1 MKSILIV
8 FAKTP
13 ILGNVKSRLA
23 DELGE
28 IKTLWVY
35 KQLLKKTKIAIQS
48 IQQNVVVYY
57 SGDKTDF
64 FDQLFLNCK
73 KHPQEG
79 IDLGERMANAIST
92 EFEKGFNQIIIIG
105 TDMWDLNQENI
116 EKAFKVLNNSDIV
129 IGPAS
134 DGGYYLLGIK
144 KMIPD
149 IFQNK
154 KWGSQT
160 VLKETLKDLKNYK
173 VSFLKEKNDIDLLED
188 LKKHPNLLNKLKHHF
203 NEK

>member
-13 ILGNVKSRLA
+13 ILGSVKSRLS
-23 DELGE
+23 DKLGD

-57 SGDKTDF
+57 LGDRTDF

-116 EKAFKVLNNSDIV
+116 KKAFKDLNNSDIV

>member
-23 DELGE
+23 DKLGD

-57 SGDKTDF
+57 LGDRTDF
-64 FDQLFLNCK
+64 FDQLFLNCE

-116 EKAFKVLNNSDIV
+116 KKAFKDLNNSDIV

>member
-144 KMIPD
+144 KMPY
-149 IFQNK
+149 Q
-154 KWGSQT
+154 
-160 VLKETLKDLKNYK
+160 
-173 VSFLKEKNDIDLLED
+173 
-188 LKKHPNLLNKLKHHF
+188 NLLCCEH
-203 NEK
+203 

>member
-116 EKAFKVLNNSDIV
+116 KKAFKDLNNSDIV

>member
-13 ILGNVKSRLA
+13 LLGNVKTRLA
-23 DELGE
+23 NKLGT
-28 IKTLWVY
+28 IKALWVY

-57 SGDKTDF
+57 SGDSTDF
-64 FDQLFLNCK
+64 FDQLFLNYE

-79 IDLGERMANAIST
+79 IDLGERMTNAIST
-92 EFEKGFNQIIIIG
+92 EFKKGFDQIIIIG
-105 TDMWDLNQENI
+105 TDMWDLNKGII
-116 EKAFKVLNNSDIV
+116 EKAFKALNNSDII

-154 KWGSQT
+154 KWSSKT

-173 VSFLKEKNDIDLLED
+173 VTFLEEKNDVDLLED
-188 LKKHPNLLNKLKHHF
+188 LKKHPNLLNKLKQHF